1 MAVAH
6 IQFEIRPH
14 PLTNLTVTRVYGGTT
29 ETVTA
34 QELPMADYYTVTS
47 YEGTFTI
54 SADGYETQT
63 VEQTEYSTNNI
74 TLVEA
79 LPDNIADA
87 ITAAQGRVADC
98 YTAISNKGGTLP
110 ATQNLANMPTAIGS
124 IPTGSTINNQD
135 ITITQNGTY
144 TADEGYTGLG
154 TVTVNV
160 NKSKFGITID
170 DLIGDLVSG
179 KYTVKTTPIDV
190 SFDGLTSFQKL
201 GGAASDGTRVM
212 SHIFSNSMCIRS
224 VTFPDLYR
232 ITSAPSQALE
242 YFCYNSYS
250 IQSVSF
256 PILDM
261 VTVDATF
268 GYAFE
273 NCQKLSSISFSS
285 LRELNGLY
293 IFDRA
298 FKSCSVLRT
307 LSFPSLTLINRNC
320 FRNAF
325 ESSGIQTVA
334 FNSVTSLGQ
343 SYGDCFQYAFKGC
356 KDLQSISFASLKTDS
371 FGTTTTQFSNMFD
384 SSTAQTSGEVV
395 VHFPSNLETTIQG
408 LTGYPLFGGTSDRIT
423 LSFDLE
429 ATE

>member
-1 MAVAH
+1 MPAEPA
-6 IQFEIRPH
+6 I
-14 PLTNLTVTRVYGGTT
+14 LTVLPEGLSNLVVKKTSNNTIVNPRTGTT
-29 ETVTA
+29 QSFMVDVGATYSISASGYITQTITMPNSNETVTL
-34 QELPMADYYTVTS
+34 QM
-47 YEGTFTI
+47 
-54 SADGYETQT
+54 
-63 VEQTEYSTNNI
+63 
-74 TLVEA
+74 
-79 LPDNIADA
+79 PDNIADA

-98 YTAISNKGGTLP
+98 YTAISAKGGTLP
-110 ATQNLANMPTAIGS
+110 VTQNLANMPTAIGS

-201 GGAASDGTRVM
+201 GGTASDGTRVM

-232 ITSAPSQALE
+232 ITSSPTGDLE

-261 VTVDATF
+261 VTVTATF
-268 GYAFE
+268 SHSFE
-273 NCQKLSSISFSS
+273 RSVALTSVSFPA
-285 LRELNGLY
+285 LRELNALY
-293 IFDRA
+293 VFDCA
-298 FKSCSVLRT
+298 FKSCSMLQT

-320 FRNAF
+320 FRYAF
-325 ESSGIQTVA
+325 QSSGLQTIA
-334 FNSVTSLGQ
+334 FDSVTSLGKQ
-343 SYGDCFQYAFKGC
+343 YGDCFQYAFIGC
-356 KDLQSISFASLKTDS
+356 QNLQSISFASLKTDS
-371 FGTTTTQFSNMFD
+371 FGTETTQFNNMFD

-408 LTGYPLFGGTSDRIT
+408 LTGYPLFGGTSGRIT

>member
-1 MAVAH
+1 MSIATAIQNAQQKVA
-6 IQFEIRPH
+6 
-14 PLTNLTVTRVYGGTT
+14 
-29 ETVTA
+29 
-34 QELPMADYYTVTS
+34 S
-47 YEGTFTI
+47 
-54 SADGYETQT
+54 
-63 VEQTEYSTNNI
+63 
-74 TLVEA
+74 
-79 LPDNIADA
+79 
-87 ITAAQGRVADC
+87 C
-98 YTAISNKGGTLP
+98 YTAISSKGGTLP

-135 ITITQNGTY
+135 ISITQNGTY

-201 GGAASDGTRVM
+201 GGTASDGTRVM
-212 SHIFSNSMCIRS
+212 SHLFSNSMCIRS
-224 VTFPDLYR
+224 VTFPDLTS
-232 ITSAPSQALE
+232 ITSNPVQALE

-256 PILDM
+256 PALTM
-261 VTVDATF
+261 VTVASTF

-273 NCQKLSSISFSS
+273 KSIALTSVSFPALTQVS
-285 LRELNGLY
+285 GLY

-298 FKSCSVLRT
+298 FKSCAL
-307 LSFPSLTLINRNC
+307 LQNMSFPVLGIINNSC
-320 FRNAF
+320 FRYAF
-325 ESSGIQTVA
+325 ESSGLQTIS
-334 FNSVTSLGQ
+334 FDSVYRIGQ
-343 SYGDCFQYAFKGC
+343 QYDGCFQYAFKGC
-356 KDLQSISFASLKTDS
+356 KNLQSISFASLKTDS
-371 FGTTTTQFSNMFD
+371 FGTTKLGQFTNMFD
-384 SSTAQTSGEVV
+384 SETAQTSGEVV

-408 LTGYPLFGGTSDRIT
+408 LTGYPLFGGTSGRIT

-429 ATE
+429 ATS